1 MCCFQRKVQ
10 GVNIPSMSLYFGLSN
25 VKNKCN
31 VKGRLSL
38 IFTLFT
44 MVLKT
49 SLDERVSLHYFTMHH
64 IYAFKSRME
73 LLLWCCNT

>member
-31 VKGRLSL
+31 VKGGLSL
-38 IFTLFT
+38 IFTLFK
-44 MVLKT
+44 MVLKMG
-49 SLDERVSLHYFTMHH
+49 LDERVFLYITLPCI
-64 IYAFKSRME
+64 IY
-73 LLLWCCNT
+73 TP